1 MSKIR
6 LTPNASGTGTV
17 TLTVPS
23 TSTDRTVTL
32 PDETGTVITTTSTVA
47 PKVPAFRAVQLDAV
61 DQAINTTTHTK
72 INFATEEF
80 DTAGF
85 YDPSTSRFQPTIAG
99 YYHICSSVRASG
111 VSNNCR
117 FDTAY
122 YIDGSISTY
131 GMGLSNGDTR
141 DMQTFAAVLMYLD
154 GTQYVEVYVEQNSG
168 INNNVLATNN
178 ASATE
183 GGITYFTGYLVH
195 AT

>member
-1 MSKIR
+1 MTISIKP
-6 LTPNASGTGTV
+6 TASGSTIEQNGSTI
-17 TLTVPS
+17 LTVDNSGNITPS
-23 TSTDRTVTL
+23 NDL
-32 PDETGTVITTTSTVA
+32 Y
-47 PKVPAFRAVQLDAV
+47 PKVPAFRASASGAQTLSS
-61 DQAINTTTHTK
+61 TTFTK